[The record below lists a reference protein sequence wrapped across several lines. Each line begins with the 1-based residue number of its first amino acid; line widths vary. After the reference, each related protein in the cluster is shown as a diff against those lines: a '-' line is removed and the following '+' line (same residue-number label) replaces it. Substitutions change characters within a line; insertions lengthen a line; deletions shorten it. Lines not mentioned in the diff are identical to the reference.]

1 MMTLLI
7 SHMLEVK
14 LLHESQKFFKLWE
27 IDLAIPLNQDLNWN
41 KLKLGE
47 MWK

>member
-7 SHMLEVK
+7 SHMLEIK
-14 LLHESQKFFKLWE
+14 LLQESHKIFKLWE
-27 IDLAIPLNQDLNWN
+27 IDLAISLNKDLYCS